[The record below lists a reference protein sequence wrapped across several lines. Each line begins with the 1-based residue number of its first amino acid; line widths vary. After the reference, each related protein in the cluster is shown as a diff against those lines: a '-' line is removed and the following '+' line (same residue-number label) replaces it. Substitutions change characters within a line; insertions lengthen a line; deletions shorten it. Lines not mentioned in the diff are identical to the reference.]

1 MLKHIRHLLR
11 TMIVGGV
18 VMMPAF
24 VAHAAAN
31 TSQEAANKKLVIDY
45 FAELDR
51 LEALDARAS
60 IEQGRQAILKY
71 VRPDYIQHS
80 ELFARF
86 GQGSAGLIRMLESRL
101 DASDSSSE
109 PMLGASRV
117 LAVMAQG
124 DLVIRVNSR
133 ELLDRSKPSLIIFNM
148 FRIQDGL
155 IAEHWDAMSSDLML
169 KQ

>member
-1 MLKHIRHLLR
+1 MKYIRHVVWA
-11 TMIVGGV
+11 MIVSGV
-18 VMMPAF
+18 GMMAWSG
-24 VAHAAAN
+24 AHAD
-31 TSQEAANKKLVIDY
+31 TSQEATNKQLVIDY

-86 GQGSAGLIRMLESRL
+86 GQGSAGLIRMLESR
-101 DASDSSSE
+101 DAGDSSSE